1 MVTASPLAMP
11 SAIRPLAAETTRSW
25 NSPVVTFCQRPG
37 PIFLAAITV
46 SAPVRARRSVSRE

>member
-11 SAIRPLAAETTRSW
+11 ERDQALGGRDHALVE
-25 NSPVVTFCQRPG
+25 SPVVTFCQRPG

-46 SAPVRARRSVSRE
+46 SAPVPGKAIGK